1 MGHELRALGTS
12 GLKTPK
18 LVLGG
23 NVFGWTAAA
32 AAGFDILDRFIEAGG
47 KMIDSAD
54 VYSAWIPGHK
64 GGESETYIGEW
75 LARGAKRSDVL
86 IATKVGMLPGPA
98 GEGLKP
104 ERIAEAVEASLNRL
118 QTDYIDLYYAH
129 RDDPDVPLDEV
140 LGAFGELV
148 ASGKVRAIGASN
160 YTAARLE
167 EALSVSARLSLP
179 AYSVLQPEL
188 NLIAR
193 EGFPEEMRRLCEAEN
208 IGVLTY
214 FALASGFLTG
224 KYRTEADLSKSLR
237 GGRMKPLLE
246 GHGQAMLAAMDK
258 IAAETGA
265 SLAQIALAWVMAQP
279 GVTAPIA
286 SATTAAQLDE
296 LLGAL
301 SLDLSAEQLA
311 ALDAVTA

>member
-1 MGHELRALGTS
+1 MGQDKRALGQS
-12 GLKTPK
+12 GLQTPP

-23 NVFGWTAAA
+23 NVFGWTASGQT
-32 AAGFDILDRFIEAGG
+32 GFDILDRFIDAGG
-47 KMIDSAD
+47 TMIDTAD

-64 GGESETYIGEW
+64 GGESETYLGEW
-75 LARGAKRSDVL
+75 LGRGVKREQVQ

-98 GEGLKP
+98 GAGLQP
-104 ERIAEAVEASLNRL
+104 ERIAEAVEASLERL

-140 LGAFGELV
+140 LSAFGDLV
-148 ASGKVRAIGASN
+148 SSGKVRAIGASN
-160 YTAARLE
+160 YSTARLA
-167 EALSVSARLSLP
+167 EALSISARNNLP

-188 NLIAR
+188 NLVKR
-193 EGFPEEMRRLCEAEN
+193 DGFPDDMRRLCEQHK
-208 IGVLTY
+208 IGVATY

-224 KYRTEADLSKSLR
+224 KYRSKDDFGKSPR
-237 GGRMKPLLE
+237 GMRMDGYLDAR
-246 GHGQAMLAAMDK
+246 GHAVLAAMDNV
-258 IAAETGA
+258 AAETGA

-286 SATTAAQLDE
+286 SATSLQQLED

-301 SLDLSAEQLA
+301 ELELSGDQLA
-311 ALDAVTA
+311 ALNAAA

>member
-98 GEGLKP
+98 GDGLQP

-167 EALSVSARLSLP
+167 EALSTSKRLGLP